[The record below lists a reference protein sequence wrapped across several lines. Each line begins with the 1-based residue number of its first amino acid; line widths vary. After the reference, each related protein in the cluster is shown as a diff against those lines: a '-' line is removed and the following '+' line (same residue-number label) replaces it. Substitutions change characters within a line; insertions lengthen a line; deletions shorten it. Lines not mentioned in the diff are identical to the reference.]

1 MASYAAEWSQPTPE
15 WVSLQQAALIYGIS
29 VDTLRRRIA
38 TGVLPASRIGARIIR
53 VRIED
58 LDRVCRPIAVDER
71 TARRRRAW

>member
-1 MASYAAEWSQPTPE
+1 MASHAAEWSQPAPE

-38 TGVLPASRIGARIIR
+38 TGELPASRIGARIIR

-58 LDRVCRPIAVDER
+58 LDWVCRPIAVDER
-71 TARRRRAW
+71 TARRR

>member
-58 LDRVCRPIAVDER
+58 LDRVCRPITVEQR
-71 TARRRRAW
+71 TARRRRPW

>member
-29 VDTLRRRIA
+29 VDTIRRRIA
-38 TGVLPASRIGARIIR
+38 AGVLPASRIGARIIR

-58 LDRVCRPIAVDER
+58 LDRVCRPITTAER
-71 TARRRRAW
+71 PTHHRRQW

>member
-1 MASYAAEWSQPTPE
+1 MASYATERSQPTPE
-15 WVSLQQAALIYGIS
+15 WVSLQQAALIYAVS

-58 LDRVCRPIAVDER
+58 LDSVCRPIAVDER
-71 TARRRRAW
+71 SARGRRPW